1 MTTIGKTRRPVVREV
16 RGVVHALAAGEFG
29 HHREAPPPA
38 LADWVEHFWR
48 VRWNLEGLPPRV
60 QETLPHP
67 NVHIV
72 VERGSVR
79 AFGVHTGRWT
89 RVLKGRSSAFGI
101 KFRPGAF
108 RPFLRGAVSGLM
120 DASLPIEALFGSQ
133 ARELND
139 VVDCGADTSGDVRAV
154 ELASRFL
161 LARLP
166 AVDPSALLAGRI
178 VDSIV
183 DDGELH
189 SAGAL
194 AERFEMSL
202 RALQRLF
209 SDYVGIGPKW
219 VINRYRMHEALAR
232 VQAGLPVSWAALA
245 QELGY
250 FDQAHFITDF
260 RRLVGETPADYARE
274 WGTARSS
281 AGAPA

>member
-1 MTTIGKTRRPVVREV
+1 MIGKTRRPIAREA
-16 RGVVHALAAGEFG
+16 RGVLHALTVGEFA

-38 LADWVEHFWR
+38 LADWVEHFWS
-48 VRWNLEGLPPRV
+48 VRWNLAGLPPQV

-72 VERGSVR
+72 VERGSAR
-79 AFGVHTGRWT
+79 AFGVHTRRWT
-89 RVLKGRSSAFGI
+89 RVLEGRSSAFGI

-108 RPFLRGAVSGLM
+108 RPFLRGAVSSLM
-120 DASLPIEALFGSQ
+120 DASLPIETLFGLQ
-133 ARELND
+133 AHELND
-139 VVDCGADTSGDVRAV
+139 VVGCEDEANGGARAV

-166 AVDPSALLAGRI
+166 VVDPNALLAGRI

-183 DDGELH
+183 DDRELLN
-189 SAGAL
+189 AGAL

-209 SDYVGIGPKW
+209 NDYVGIGPKW
-219 VINRYRMHEALAR
+219 VINRYRMHEAIAR
-232 VQAGLPVSWAALA
+232 VQAGQPVSWAALA

-260 RRLVGETPADYARE
+260 RRLVGKTPVDYARE
-274 WGTARSS
+274 RGTAR
-281 AGAPA
+281 G

>member
-1 MTTIGKTRRPVVREV
+1 MIGKTRRPIAREA
-16 RGVVHALAAGEFG
+16 RGVLHALTVGEFA

-38 LADWVEHFWR
+38 LADWVEHFWS
-48 VRWNLEGLPPRV
+48 VRWNLAGLPPQV

-72 VERGSVR
+72 VERGSAR
-79 AFGVHTGRWT
+79 AFGVHTRRWT
-89 RVLKGRSSAFGI
+89 RVLEGRSSAFGI

-108 RPFLRGAVSGLM
+108 RPFLRGAVSSLM
-120 DASLPIEALFGSQ
+120 DASLPIETLFGLQ
-133 ARELND
+133 AHELND
-139 VVDCGADTSGDVRAV
+139 VVGCKDEANGGARAV

-166 AVDPSALLAGRI
+166 VVDPNALLAGRI

-183 DDGELH
+183 DDRELH
-189 SAGAL
+189 NAGAL

-209 SDYVGIGPKW
+209 NDYVGIGPKW
-219 VINRYRMHEALAR
+219 VINRYRMHEAIAR
-232 VQAGLPVSWAALA
+232 VQAGQPVSWAALA

-260 RRLVGETPADYARE
+260 RRLVGKTPVDYARE
-274 WGTARSS
+274 RGTAR
-281 AGAPA
+281 G